1 MTTWRESFE
10 QAFHETGD
18 VLDKLVFA
26 PALDEIPLD
35 DETDDEYIP
44 FTAWSDN
51 YVYFPAGYD
60 SSMWVDFVPR
70 NPNGRATEYIGGGC

>member
-10 QAFHETGD
+10 QAFRKTGD
-18 VLDKLVFA
+18 AHEVILYTPPLK
-26 PALDEIPLD
+26 EIPMD
-35 DETDDEYIP
+35 AETDDEYVP
-44 FTAWSDN
+44 FTAWSAN

-70 NPNGRATEYIGGGC
+70 NPNGEATEYIGGGC